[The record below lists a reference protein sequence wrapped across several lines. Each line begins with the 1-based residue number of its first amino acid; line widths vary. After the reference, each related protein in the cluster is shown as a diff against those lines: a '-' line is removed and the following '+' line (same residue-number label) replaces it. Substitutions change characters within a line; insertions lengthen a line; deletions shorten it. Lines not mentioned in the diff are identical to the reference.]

1 MYSFFVKDTQIGD
14 GAAWIEGADMRHI
27 RYVLRMRENDTLR
40 ISNGSDRCY
49 ICRIASFSEDRIRL
63 DLLEEDPEG
72 TELPSR
78 IYLFQC
84 LPKGDKMEWVIQKN
98 TELGIAGIVP
108 VASKRCVVRLDAKK
122 AEAKVARWQA
132 IAKSAAE
139 QSKRLKVP
147 EVTRVMSFEEVLS
160 CGKDLDMCGIPY
172 ENAEG
177 IQATRDWIASIRP
190 GMRVGILIG
199 PEGGFEREEALRAGE
214 EGWKPLTLG
223 RRILRTE
230 TAGMALTAA
239 LMFHLET

>member
-1 MYSFFVKDTQIGD
+1 MYSFFVPDTQIGEEQ
-14 GAAWIEGADMRHI
+14 AWIAGADMRHI
-27 RYVLRMRENDTLR
+27 CQVLRMREHDTLR
-40 ISNGSDRCY
+40 ISNGSDRSY
-49 ICRIASFSEDRIRL
+49 ICRIAAFEEGRIRL

-72 TELPSR
+72 TELPSK

-98 TELGIAGIVP
+98 TELGIAGIFP
-108 VASKRCVVRLDAKK
+108 VASKRSVVRLDGKK
-122 AEAKVARWQA
+122 AEAKVARWQT

-139 QSKRLKVP
+139 QSKRLVIP
-147 EVTRVMSFEEVLS
+147 EVGRVLSFEEALVR
-160 CGKDLDMCGIPY
+160 GKDLDLRVIPY

-177 IQATRDWIASIRP
+177 IEATREWLDSVRPGASI
-190 GMRVGILIG
+190 GILIG
-199 PEGGFEREEALRAGE
+199 PEGGFEREEAMRAVE

-239 LMFHLET
+239 LMLRLET